1 MRDVELLKNK
11 MENAVSSSEIIIADE
26 ILEKWQN
33 IVNILA
39 DLLGVPAALITKI
52 EPPLIEVFRTS
63 ASANNP

>member
-1 MRDVELLKNK
+1 

>member
-1 MRDVELLKNK
+1 MELLKNK

-39 DLLGVPAALITKI
+39 DLVGVPAALITKI